1 MMTKKR
7 QKKKKKTKTDS
18 SNDASDQE
26 DIQQIN
32 QLEQKNL
39 FLKHTIMTQTNQ
51 IEDLY
56 HQINHLQEKEDEQQ
70 ERIKAFNKFDE
81 YVKRMC
87 KNNRKVKT
95 VW

>member
-1 MMTKKR
+1 MMKNNRRKKN
-7 QKKKKKTKTDS
+7 KKPKSDTS
-18 SNDASDQE
+18 SDALDE
-26 DIQQIN
+26 DIQIIN

-70 ERIKAFNKFDE
+70 ERIKAFEKLDG
-81 YVKRMC
+81 YMKRMC
-87 KNNRKVKT
+87 ENNRKVKT